1 MLKAARWTI
10 PFFFL
15 LTLGSTASADVITD
29 WNEKAVALV
38 TKHKMLPPQ
47 AERIIA
53 CMHVAMFDTINP
65 VDRRY
70 QPYGVSV
77 AAAKDVSKE
86 AAAAAAAGG
95 VLARLFVKDADELRS
110 ALESYLTPIQDGSS
124 KSDGIKLGEK
134 VAAETVMARQSDG
147 ADATD
152 SYRPRTMPGVYV
164 PTPITASSMW
174 PKVKPFAMTSPSQF
188 RPQPPLALHST
199 EWAADYNE
207 IKALGGKNSS
217 QRTARQTEDAT
228 FWLMTGP
235 ASYYPLVRQLVSAK
249 KMDLVESARFMA
261 LVSTAVADSFIA
273 VFDAKYH
280 YEFWRPITA
289 IRNGDID
296 DNPGTE
302 LDATW
307 QPIDNTPMHPEYPC
321 AHCISSAAVAAV
333 IENVLGSPDIPE
345 VSMTSATAPGVIHRW
360 SNVWNFADE
369 VSIARIYAGFH
380 YRFSTRVGQ
389 NMGREIGKLVVQKLM
404 RETNVAQAR

>member
-1 MLKAARWTI
+1 
-10 PFFFL
+10 
-15 LTLGSTASADVITD
+15 
-29 WNEKAVALV
+29 LV

-53 CMHVAMFDTINP
+53 CMHVAMFDTINT

-77 AAAKDVSKE
+77 PAAKDVSKE

-152 SYRPRTMPGVYV
+152 AYRPRTMPGVYV

-389 NMGREIGKLVVQKLM
+389 NMGREIGKLVVHKLM